1 MNSYQEALN
10 RVRFVFSFI
19 GALLFGIGQYMGVEP
34 SLDLTIYGIALVATA
49 WIAFIIKEMI
59 DRVPVLIPI
68 KIKVE
73 PTDF

>member
-10 RVRFVFSFI
+10 CVRFVFSFI
-19 GALLFGIGQYMGVEP
+19 GALLFGIGQYTGVEP

-59 DRVPVLIPI
+59 DRIPVLIPI